1 MARRCELTGKDV
13 LTGNNVSHA
22 NNKNRRRFLPNLCH
36 VHLMSEAMGQSYR
49 FKVSAN
55 ALKTV
60 ERRGGLDGFL
70 QKASETGMSLKA
82 KRLKRQ
88 IAKRLEAAAA

>member
-1 MARRCELTGKDV
+1 
-13 LTGNNVSHA
+13 
-22 NNKNRRRFLPNLCH
+22 
-36 VHLMSEAMGQSYR
+36 
-49 FKVSAN
+49 
-55 ALKTV
+55 V
-60 ERRGGLDGFL
+60 ERRGGLDAFL

>member
-22 NNKNRRRFLPNLCH
+22 NNRNRRRFLPNLCN

-49 FKVSAN
+49 FKVSAS

-60 ERRGGLDGFL
+60 ERRGGLDAFL
-70 QKASETGMSLKA
+70 QMANETGMSLKA

-88 IAKRLEAAAA
+88 IAKRLEAAA